1 MTPKPFSMI
10 SKHGWRDRMERT
22 VLLYNFGG
30 KRLQAVR
37 KALSPLGCRVMPVP
51 EKDFGMTIGSVLGI
65 HDIISDNKPQ
75 ETPTFKDEML
85 VMYGFQGEMID
96 VLLAALRMG
105 GVGKIPLKAVVTQN
119 NINWSSTELYREIK
133 AEHEYMNR

>member
-1 MTPKPFSMI
+1 
-10 SKHGWRDRMERT
+10 
-22 VLLYNFGG
+22 
-30 KRLQAVR
+30 
-37 KALSPLGCRVMPVP
+37 
-51 EKDFGMTIGSVLGI
+51 
-65 HDIISDNKPQ
+65 
-75 ETPTFKDEML
+75 ML